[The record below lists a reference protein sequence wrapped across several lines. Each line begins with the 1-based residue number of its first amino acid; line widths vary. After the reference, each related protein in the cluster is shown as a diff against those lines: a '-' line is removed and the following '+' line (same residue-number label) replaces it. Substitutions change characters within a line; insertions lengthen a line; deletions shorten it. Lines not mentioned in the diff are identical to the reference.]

1 MLIEFSVANF
11 KSILERQTLSM
22 VASADSEHAEK
33 NVIELPGETIKYL
46 KSAVVYGPNAAGKS
60 NLLKAMLV
68 LQQLILH
75 SASSQEGIP
84 MIGITPFLLDGNIPD
99 EPSEFNII
107 FIANDG
113 VKYEYHFS
121 ATPKAVEKEWMVAYP
136 NGRPQRW
143 FERELNK
150 TTGKYEW
157 WFGSKFKGEKAE
169 RKVWQDFTRN
179 NSLFFSTAV
188 QLNNEQLKTPFGW
201 IANQL
206 IVITSGIDLNPWLSI
221 NLIKNNEGHKILDY
235 LQAADIGID
244 GIDIKEEDLPPQ
256 AHFIGG
262 NPFMQAIGAMNF
274 NHGAPEDAAGQKP
287 KMIRVTTTHKNT
299 ETNEVVQLSIE
310 DESEGTRKLFNLT
323 GGWIRSLDIGA
334 TLLVDELERSLHP
347 KITRFLVELFH
358 SNKNQSNAQLIFTT
372 HDTNLLD
379 TSLLRRDQIWFVEK
393 NNGKA
398 THLYS
403 LLDYNPRKEEAL
415 ERGYLKG
422 RYGAVPVVGEI
433 N

>member
-22 VASADSEHAEK
+22 VASTDSEHAEK
-33 NVIELPGETIKYL
+33 NVIELPDEATKYL

-60 NLLKAMLV
+60 NLLKATLV

-84 MIGITPFLLDGNIPD
+84 MGGITPFLLDGNIPN
-99 EPSEFNII
+99 EPSEFNIV

-113 VKYEYHFS
+113 VKYEYHLS
-121 ATPKAVEKEWMVAYP
+121 ATPKSVEKEWMVSYP

-150 TTGKYEW
+150 ESGKYEW
-157 WFGSKFKGEKAE
+157 WFGSKFKGDKAE
-169 RKVWQDFTRN
+169 KKVWQEFTRN

-221 NLIKNNEGHKILDY
+221 NLIKNNEGYKILDY
-235 LQAADIGID
+235 LKAADVGID
-244 GIDIKEEDLPPQ
+244 GIDIKEEELPPQ
-256 AHFIGG
+256 AQFIGN
-262 NPFMQAIGAMNF
+262 NPFALGAFHF
-274 NHGAPEDAAGQKP
+274 NLGGPEDGIGQKP
-287 KMIRVTTTHKNT
+287 TMIKVTTTHKNAK
-299 ETNEVVQLSIE
+299 TNEVVHLSIE

-358 SNKNQSNAQLIFTT
+358 SKKNKSNAQLVFTT

-379 TSLLRRDQIWFVEK
+379 TALLRRDQIWFVEK
-393 NNGKA
+393 SNQKA